1 MLSTKLQDFHITLP
15 PTQDDLPCDDG
26 VPMETQ
32 RHKLQMELLIDSLL
46 PWLDA
51 REDGGVTT
59 TWLRWSQCD
68 GTLLLTAE
76 EIAVQSAEE
85 AEIRAEEAQNQVTQ
99 IVQRLLQTGM
109 EVSQVAEI
117 TGLAIAQVTAVANRS
132 AD

>member
-1 MLSTKLQDFHITLP
+1 
-15 PTQDDLPCDDG
+15 
-26 VPMETQ
+26 
-32 RHKLQMELLIDSLL
+32 
-46 PWLDA
+46 LDA
-51 REDGGVTT
+51 REDGGVTI

-76 EIAVQSAEE
+76 EIAVQSAEEVQKLAEE

-117 TGLAIAQVTAVANRS
+117 TGLAIVQVTAVANRS

>member
-1 MLSTKLQDFHITLP
+1 
-15 PTQDDLPCDDG
+15 
-26 VPMETQ
+26 
-32 RHKLQMELLIDSLL
+32 
-46 PWLDA
+46 LDA
-51 REDGGVTT
+51 REDGGVTI

-85 AEIRAEEAQNQVTQ
+85 VAKYAEEAKKLADEAVSRADEAENQVMQ

-109 EVSQVAEI
+109 EMSQVAEI